1 MKEIKKIY
9 VSTPAYG
16 GVETHGLE
24 QGALVFCDPRPGAIQ
39 YHPLIEENE
48 EKLTLIACWDDT
60 DENGGRGIVIPKP
73 WIVKREKLE
82 VCQENN

>member
-1 MKEIKKIY
+1 MNFPLVKITWLDATDIETGWLPLQEMKDKKLL
-9 VSTPAYG
+9 
-16 GVETHGLE
+16 GVESVGW
-24 QGALVFCDPRPGAIQ
+24 V
-39 YHPLIEENE
+39 IEESE

-60 DENGGRGIVIPKP
+60 DENGGRGVVIPKP